1 MRFIHT
7 SDWQLGKPFGRVP
20 EEARTVLRE
29 ARLDA
34 IDRLAAAARANGA
47 PLVLVAGDVFDSP
60 EPGDRVYRQ
69 ALNRMKAQAD
79 VRFLLLPGNHD
90 PLRADGLWSRLAADT
105 PANVS
110 ALVEAQPLD
119 LGTGSDEAAVLLPA
133 PLSHKRSVADPTQW
147 FDAAETPSGALRIGL
162 AHGSVQTF
170 GGDADPNLVAVDRA
184 RRAGLAYLALGDWHG
199 RIKIDERTY
208 YSGTPEPDDF
218 GREVTGVALLVDV
231 SGSAPPQVTELPI
244 GRHHWLEEGWT
255 LSGADDIEARIS
267 GLAPGAARQ
276 DLVCRLRL
284 SGLVTLAERV
294 AVRRRLEDE
303 LAHEVRWLD
312 LIADDLVTRPTDTDL
327 SEIDAQGELHAAA
340 MRLRAMMGEG
350 GAEGRLAAQALE
362 RLYVEQMRAQRA
374 GEA

>member
-20 EEARTVLRE
+20 EEARVALKE

-34 IDRLAAAARANGA
+34 IDRIAAAARVNGT

-69 ALNRMKAQAD
+69 ALARMKAQAD

-90 PLRADGLWSRLAADT
+90 PLRTDGLWSRLAADT
-105 PANVS
+105 PANVT
-110 ALVEAQPLD
+110 ALREAVPLD
-119 LGTGSDEAAVLLPA
+119 LGDVAGETAVLLPA
-133 PLSHKRSVADPTQW
+133 PLAHKRSLSDPTHW
-147 FDAAETPSGALRIGL
+147 FDQQPTPPGALRIGL

-170 GGDADPNLVAVDRA
+170 GGDADPNLVAIDRA

-199 RIKIDERTY
+199 RLRIDERTY

-231 SGSAPPQVTELPI
+231 SGHAPPQVTDLPI
-244 GRHHWLEEGWT
+244 GRHHWIEENWT
-255 LSGADDIEARIS
+255 LSGTDDLDARIVA
-267 GLAPGAARQ
+267 LAPGVARQ

-312 LIADDLVTRPTDTDL
+312 LLADDLVTRPTDTDL
-327 SEIDAQGELHAAA
+327 AEIDAQGELHAAA
-340 MRLRAMMGEG
+340 VRLRAMADAG
-350 GAEGRLAAQALE
+350 GAEGRLAAAALE
-362 RLYVEQMRAQRA
+362 RLYVEQMRAQKA